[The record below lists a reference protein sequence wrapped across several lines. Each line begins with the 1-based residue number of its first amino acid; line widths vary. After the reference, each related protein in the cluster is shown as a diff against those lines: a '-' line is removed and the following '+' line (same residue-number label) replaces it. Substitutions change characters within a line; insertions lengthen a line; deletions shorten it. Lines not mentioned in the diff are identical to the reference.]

1 MKPIWIGEGGFL
13 GNISVDE
20 EATSGPRRLLF
31 RVNLGLESSGSCR
44 CTSEAVGLS
53 TRDLS
58 RLVRFLLKAHVWMV
72 VLAYRQKLISL
83 NDRRRHFLPH
93 RKQGGQKGRD
103 RAQS

>member
-1 MKPIWIGEGGFL
+1 MKPIWIGEGGYL

-31 RVNLGLESSGSCR
+31 RVNLGLQSSGSCR

-72 VLAYRQKLISL
+72 VLDYRQKLIIL
-83 NDRRRHFLPH
+83 NDRGCHFFLH
-93 RKQGGQKGRD
+93 SKQGGPKGRD
-103 RAQS
+103 RAQF

>member
-1 MKPIWIGEGGFL
+1 MKPIWIGEGGYL
-13 GNISVDE
+13 GNISVNE
-20 EATSGPRRLLF
+20 EATSGPRGLLF
-31 RVNLGLESSGSCR
+31 MVNVGLKSPNSCR

-83 NDRRRHFLPH
+83 NDRRRHFFPH
-93 RKQGGQKGRD
+93 SKQGGPKGRD
-103 RAQS
+103 RAQF